1 MAIVIHFLTAFLDI
15 ISSIVGVIGFFVKQ
29 SIWTRYISPIV
40 SRKSKPIITFDNGT
54 DVMSVSISTSF
65 DIEDEVKK
73 RLNKETQLLPEAHL
87 QNPYDNPWVLLSQ
100 SPENY
105 RIYNSQRGLYLKYKE
120 KQIRNSVLEEF
131 ERKSLIPVRCVIKNK
146 GKIPTGKCDIEIN
159 FSNDTVVFDNNS
171 FVECID
177 CVMNKPVLAKGHSF
191 PCLNL
196 GTTEYKYKKLDKEL
210 HVKSPIM
217 LTMDNLNQYMSNSDT
232 IPVFYIDSRI
242 ASKLTIFWK
251 IVEPAHPKPIT
262 GELTLNINRN

>member
-1 MAIVIHFLTAFLDI
+1 MTIVINFLTAFLA
-15 ISSIVGVIGFFVKQ
+15 ISSIVGVIWFFVNQ

-87 QNPYDNPWVLLSQ
+87 QNPYDNPLVQLSQ

-105 RIYNSQRGLYLKYKE
+105 RIYNSQRGLYLKNKE
-120 KQIRNSVLEEF
+120 QQIINTVIEEF
-131 ERKSLIPVRCVIKNK
+131 ERKSLVPIKFVIKNK
-146 GKIPTGKCDIEIN
+146 GKIPTGKCNIEIN

-171 FVECID
+171 FVACID
-177 CVMNKPVLAKGHSF
+177 RVMNKPVLAKGHSF

-196 GTTEYKYKKLDKEL
+196 GTTEYKYKKLNKKL
-210 HVKSPIM
+210 HVKSPIL
-217 LTMDNLNQYMSNSDT
+217 LTMDNLNQYITNSDT

-242 ASKLTIFWK
+242 TSKLTISWK
-251 IVEPAHPKPIT
+251 IVEPAHPKPIM

>member
-1 MAIVIHFLTAFLDI
+1 MTIAINFLTAFLS
-15 ISSIVGVIGFFVKQ
+15 ISSIVGVIWFFVNQ

-73 RLNKETQLLPEAHL
+73 RLNKEAQLLPEAHL
-87 QNPYDNPWVLLSQ
+87 QNPYDNPLVQLSQ

-105 RIYNSQRGLYLKYKE
+105 RIYNSQRGLYLKNKE
-120 KQIRNSVLEEF
+120 QQIINTVIEEF
-131 ERKSLIPVRCVIKNK
+131 ERKSLVPVKFVINDK
-146 GKIPTGKCDIEIN
+146 GKIPTGKCNIEIN

-171 FVECID
+171 FVACID

-210 HVKSPIM
+210 HVMSPIL
-217 LTMDNLNQYMSNSDT
+217 LTMDNLNQYITNSYI

-242 ASKLTIFWK
+242 TSKLTISWK
-251 IVEPAHPKPIT
+251 IVEPAHPKPII
-262 GELTLNINRN
+262 GELT